1 MAIEVKDPNYELGEK
16 ATYVTVNGVK
26 YAVVRAD
33 AWFDQIGSG
42 NAPCAVWQIAVGSA
56 GGRNQGQWK
65 ILRRENCQARP
76 QPGPSGLSRSGA
88 QSDLLPC
95 RSGDVHGRLQEEA
108 AP

>member
-1 MAIEVKDPNYELGEK
+1 MAIEVKDPIYELGEK

-26 YAVVRAD
+26 YAVVRERLVRPD
-33 AWFDQIGSG
+33 RVRER
-42 NAPCAVWQIAVGSA
+42 PCAVWQIAVGSA

-88 QSDLLPC
+88 QGDLLPC
-95 RSGDVHGRLQEEA
+95 RSGDIHGRLQEEA